1 MSDQTPSDLQVTKEA
16 NLVQDI
22 LTEVLAILKDS
33 PALESDDKMRLA
45 KLHLLLTGD
54 KVTSHSS

>member
-1 MSDQTPSDLQVTKEA
+1 MSDQTPSDLTVTKEA

-33 PALESDDKMRLA
+33 PGLASDEKMRLS
-45 KLHLLLTGD
+45 KLHLLLSGD

>member
-1 MSDQTPSDLQVTKEA
+1 VSDQTPSDLRVTKEA

-33 PALESDDKMRLA
+33 PALESDEKMRLA
-45 KLHLLLTGD
+45 KLHLLLAGD
-54 KVTSHSS
+54 KATSHSS

>member
-1 MSDQTPSDLQVTKEA
+1 VSDQTPSDLTVTKEA

-33 PALESDDKMRLA
+33 PGLASDEKMRFA